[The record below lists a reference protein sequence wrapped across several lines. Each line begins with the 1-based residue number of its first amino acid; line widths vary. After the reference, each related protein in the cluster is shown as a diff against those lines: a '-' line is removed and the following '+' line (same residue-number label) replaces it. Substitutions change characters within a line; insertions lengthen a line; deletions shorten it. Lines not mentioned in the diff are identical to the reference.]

1 MSLGRFGIW
10 GVWGV
15 WFLLVLRVLGFDSF
29 PPFRFLVLRIFGVF
43 RFFSLLGIRFCGVS
57 LSGFSDFLRYGA
69 ARFWF
74 LGVCAVWGFRGV
86 RLKWCCG
93 LFTGGHYYKTT

>member
-15 WFLLVLRVLGFDSF
+15 WFLLVLRVLGFVSF

-43 RFFSLLGIRFCGVS
+43 RFFSLLGVRFCGVS
-57 LSGFSDFLRYGA
+57 LSGFSVFFALWGCSVLVFGA
-69 ARFWF
+69 LCR
-74 LGVCAVWGFRGV
+74 LGISSCSLKVVLWSFHWGP
-86 RLKWCCG
+86 L
-93 LFTGGHYYKTT
+93 L